1 MIETL
6 LQMANDFVGVEPQII
21 ALLFKQ
27 KYEVQMME
35 LGEFDVDKQRTHVND
50 AEMTLRNLLEFVQE
64 NKEYYE

>member
-1 MIETL
+1 MV
-6 LQMANDFVGVEPQII
+6 NDIGVEPLIV

-27 KYEVQMME
+27 KYEVQMMV

-64 NKEYYE
+64 NKEFYH

>member
-6 LQMANDFVGVEPQII
+6 LQMVNDIGVEPLIV

-27 KYEVQMME
+27 KYEVQMMV

-64 NKEYYE
+64 NKEFYH

>member
-6 LQMANDFVGVEPQII
+6 LQMVNDIGVEPLII

-27 KYEVQMME
+27 KYEVQMML
-35 LGEFDVDKQRTHVND
+35 LGEFHVDKQRTHVND

-64 NKEYYE
+64 NKEFYH